1 MGLQYLC
8 EVSAMR
14 WAAVAAFTLIAAC
27 SFAQEPSAPPESSS
41 NAQAES
47 KPPETKNFAKDE
59 DQIVND
65 SRWHL
70 HLGTISFGTGY
81 SYFSSPYY
89 GPYGF
94 YPYSAFYSGMLWD
107 PYWGYLYPSGY
118 FNYNDGKGEVR
129 LAAPKQSDVYLDNAY
144 AGKAEKLKS
153 IWLKPGAYD
162 LSVSNQ
168 DHASY
173 HQRIYV
179 LSGKSLKIEAKL
191 EAKTQ
196 SPQTEEKP

>member
-1 MGLQYLC
+1 
-8 EVSAMR
+8 MR
-14 WAAVAAFTLIAAC
+14 WAVLVAFTLLSVC
-27 SFAQEPSAPPESSS
+27 SFAQETLALKDSSAT
-41 NAQAES
+41 AQSES
-47 KPPETKNFAKDE
+47 KSADTKNLTNDD

-65 SRWHL
+65 SRWRL
-70 HLGTISFGTGY
+70 RLGTLSFGAGY
-81 SYFSSPYY
+81 SHFSSPYY

-94 YPYSAFYSGMLWD
+94 YPYSAYYSGMLWG
-107 PYWGYLYPSGY
+107 PYWDYLYPTGY

-168 DHASY
+168 DHASF

-191 EAKTQ
+191 EAQTQ
-196 SPQTEEKP
+196 SPKTEEKP